1 MTHCDR
7 KYDAVDYF
15 FDEMSDEKRKQFEQ
29 HVNECEQCRKQLD
42 ELASVSTLVEKYQR
56 PKPDETLLRQY
67 QRDLENEYFREDG
80 FRFQLEK
87 LKRKFITR
95 PSIGIRLAEAFAILL
110 IGIFIG
116 KMTLWKSEQIPE
128 NFNAENVA
136 ITSNTAEALLL
147 NNYLQEAEMILLDVA
162 NLDPV
167 ADHSLILDLKKI
179 AEYRRLLQKT
189 LLCREH
195 AQQINNEKLGNL
207 ITQIELILIELCNI
221 EQVSL
226 DETFTNLKQQLE
238 ETNLLHN
245 IKNVNQSKIFI

>member
-1 MTHCDR
+1 MTNCDR

-15 FDEMSDEKRKQFEQ
+15 FNEMTDEQRKKFEK

-42 ELASVSTLVEKYQR
+42 ELVSVSKQVEKYQR
-56 PKPDETLLRQY
+56 PKPDENLLRQY
-67 QRDLENEYFREDG
+67 QRDLENEYFRENG

-95 PSIGIRLAEAFAILL
+95 PSLGIRLAEAFAILL

-116 KMTLWKSEQIPE
+116 KMTLWKSEQMPDD
-128 NFNAENVA
+128 FHSENVA
-136 ITSNTAEALLL
+136 ITSTAAEALLL

-195 AQQINNEKLGNL
+195 AQQINNEKLGDL
-207 ITQIELILIELCNI
+207 INQIELILIELCNI

-245 IKNVNQSKIFI
+245 IKNVNQSKI